1 MGKAEILLSVALL
14 LGWFLLTYGIALL
27 TSPVVWP
34 LSIGV
39 LLLSTAG
46 WRMLWA
52 ILSYG
57 FYGLTRADKRDG

>member
-1 MGKAEILLSVALL
+1 MGKGEILLSLSI
-14 LGWFLLTYGIALL
+14 LGGWALL
-27 TSPVVWP
+27 THGIAILTTPKVWP

-39 LLLSTAG
+39 LLLTTAG

-57 FYGLTRADKRDG
+57 FYGLTRADKHDG